1 MARVLELVD
10 ISGDEP
16 VTVDDTATLDQ
27 NGKVTYKGTR
37 VRNIISTFL
46 VDNDPED
53 VFDRMANWSNGYVQ
67 LQEREQN

>member
-16 VTVDDTATLDQ
+16 VVLDDTVTLDQ
-27 NGKVTYKGTR
+27 NGKVTYKGSR
-37 VRNIISTFL
+37 AKDIISRFL
-46 VDNDPED
+46 NNHEPSE

-67 LQEREQN
+67 LQEREQ